1 MKSSIIFSIALF
13 ATSILAA
20 PHESIFAKHAQ
31 PRATRTTRRDGPLPA
46 HFPNSQ
52 EPKEPGNFFAV
63 SYNSAWAGAILI
75 APPAGQIFNAVSGEF
90 TVPTPSYPS
99 GVTSGDYPA
108 AIWVGIDGNTDGIIL
123 QAGIEIWIT
132 GAGDYSYTAW
142 YEWYP
147 DASINFS
154 ASQLSLTAGNV
165 ISISITAT
173 NSGEGVVIMEN
184 VTTGQ
189 SVTQIVTS
197 PDSASDLQGQSV
209 EWIIEAYNP
218 SSGGGPYLADFG
230 SVLFTNAVA
239 GTSSGEKLGPTGA
252 QLADI
257 ESSVSQIWN
266 DCTTNDANT
275 EILCTEEELGYS
287 LLTNVTLPS
296 VSEVHIIYSAV
307 QTTVSTWAAT
317 TTLLI

>member
-20 PHESIFAKHAQ
+20 PHESMFAKHVQ
-31 PRATRTTRRDGPLPA
+31 PRATRTRRDGPLPA
-46 HFPNSQ
+46 HFTDSE
-52 EPKEPGNFFAV
+52 EPEEPGNFFAV

-75 APPAGQIFNAVSGEF
+75 APPTGQIFNAVSGTF

-99 GVTSGDYPA
+99 GVTSGEYPA

-123 QAGIEIWIT
+123 QSGIEIWIT

-154 ASQLSLTAGNV
+154 ASQLSLTAGDV
-165 ISISITAT
+165 ISISIKAT
-173 NSGEGVVIMEN
+173 NSSEGVVIMEN

-197 PDSASDLQGQSV
+197 PGSASDLQGQSV

-239 GTSSGEKLGPTGA
+239 GTSGGEKLGPTGA

-257 ESSVSQIWN
+257 ESEISQIWN
-266 DCTTNDANT
+266 DCTTNNANT
-275 EILCTEEELGYS
+275 QIVCTEEELGYS

-307 QTTVSTWAAT
+307 QTTVSTWAST